1 LKQLKGSTMTEAKT
15 AAIRPIL
22 IALPLI
28 VAASLASA
36 GPTSKPDPAT
46 GKALAERLCT
56 NCHLIGTAE
65 QNHANPD
72 VPSFPEI
79 ANLPEQTAGAVE
91 ARIMLPKHPMPQIPL
106 TKSELSDLA
115 AYILSLR
122 EEAPR

>member
-1 LKQLKGSTMTEAKT
+1 MTKTKT

-22 IALPLI
+22 IAFSLI
-28 VAASLASA
+28 LAPGLAFA

-56 NCHLIGTAE
+56 NCHLVGSAQ
-65 QNHANPD
+65 QNQANPD

-79 ANLPEQTAGAVE
+79 ANLPEQTAGAVA

-122 EEAPR
+122 TEEPH